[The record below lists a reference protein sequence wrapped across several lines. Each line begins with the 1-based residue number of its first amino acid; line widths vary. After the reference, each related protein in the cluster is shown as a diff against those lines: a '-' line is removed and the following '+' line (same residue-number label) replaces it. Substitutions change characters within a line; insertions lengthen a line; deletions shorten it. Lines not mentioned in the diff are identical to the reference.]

1 MKDNKGENTCLSP
14 AKVVHVKRMADVL
27 NRSYL
32 MQVARSFWR
41 IDRVEEERGVEDA
54 SFYYAQQVETQLKG
68 NWTPDQSTRV
78 PNTSSKAGRDT
89 TEPRGRPEPKGELF
103 TINYNEHNL
112 NTPKV
117 DRAKARQTTPRR
129 R

>member
-1 MKDNKGENTCLSP
+1 MKDNKSENTCLSS
-14 AKVVHVKRMADVL
+14 AKVVQIKRMADVL

-54 SFYYAQQVETQLKG
+54 SFYYAQQVENQLKG
-68 NWTPDQSTRV
+68 QWTPDQSTRV

-89 TEPRGRPEPKGELF
+89 TEPRSRPGSRGELF
-103 TINYNEHNL
+103 TIDYNQVTL
-112 NTPKV
+112 TTPKV
-117 DRAKARQTTPRR
+117 DRSKARQTSPRR